1 MSKNKFLYYMHTSE
15 RKRYENEVDKRPV
28 QATYKSDSY
37 SAGKF
42 ERPNV
47 KGLTI
52 SFNDPVAPFKMEDKK
67 ADELK
72 RRRDL
77 NGDTDRTAILAYS
90 QFTGDELRNKMKF
103 MMMIGNSER
112 NKSQVS
118 LEKASYD
125 KGYSK
130 RIALG
135 DMSAI
140 RELASS
146 KEQERVLKAFNKPL
160 PSKEDIKNIADMP
173 SAKNVSKYHEDIVNL
188 YDNYEI
194 LEEHTDEKTGMTAY
208 VLGEKNKPA
217 GEKGVEIFY
226 SGSIGFN
233 PTDPNSLKDW
243 SNNAAS
249 YGMVPGNYEAALR
262 FADQVNARYSN
273 GYKGYN
279 KGVVGVNGHSKG
291 GGEAMYVGSKR
302 GFKTLLIDPA
312 MLVDPGKYVD
322 SGKIL
327 SIQPGNG
334 NSSLNKVE
342 RSEGSNFS
350 TLKQKAGASEG
361 KGMKK
366 TSMITALPVPSS
378 DRGKGVFKDHFP
390 DIEASVEKFEEMK
403 EYAMKVQK
411 TYYPELLKDTSEVK
425 NNQEEE
431 KYFKETGKFH
441 VLKKELNYS
450 RNESLSDFRKKNG
463 IQKIEDSSQIRE
475 ASSRKENLA
484 KTL

>member
-15 RKRYENEVDKRPV
+15 RKKYENEASKRPV
-28 QATYKSDSY
+28 QATYKPDSY

-42 ERPNV
+42 ERTNV

-52 SFNDPVAPFKMEDKK
+52 SFNDPIAPFKMEDKK

-72 RRRDL
+72 QKRDL

-103 MMMIGNSER
+103 MMMIGNSEK
-112 NKSQVS
+112 NKSKVW

-130 RIALG
+130 RIASG
-135 DMSAI
+135 DTSAMG
-140 RELASS
+140 ELAGSE
-146 KEQERVLKAFNKPL
+146 EQIRTLKAYRQPL
-160 PSKEDIKNIADMP
+160 PTEEDIKNIADKP
-173 SAKNVSKYHEDIVNL
+173 ITKNVSKYHEDIVNL
-188 YDNYEI
+188 YDSYEI
-194 LEEHTDEKTGMTAY
+194 LEEHTDKKTGMTAY
-208 VLGEKNKPA
+208 VLGEKSKLA
-217 GEKGVEIFY
+217 GERGVEIFY

-233 PTDPNSLKDW
+233 PADPNSIKDW

-249 YGMVPGNYEAALR
+249 YGMVPENYEAALR

-361 KGMKK
+361 KGLKK

-403 EYAMKVQK
+403 EYAMEIQK
-411 TYYPELLKDTSEVK
+411 TYYPELVKDTSEIK
-425 NNQEEE
+425 SNKEEE
-431 KYFKETGKFH
+431 KYFRETGKLH
-441 VLKKELNYS
+441 ALKQELNYS

-463 IQKIEDSSQIRE
+463 TPKIEDSTQIKE
-475 ASSRKENLA
+475 ARSTKENA
-484 KTL
+484 PKTL